1 MTQPNLLELAKQ
13 GDPGAIAALMN
24 LTLEPKGVIAKT
36 FLEDHCLHVFLSAS
50 RVLNAKTLVE
60 FIQRG
65 ILRLEVS
72 SIQHVQ
78 VYGQRLGTDQPDWVE
93 TFALH
98 RSHIADALEALS
110 HSSAVSHTAATT
122 SSHDAGPTIATHVG
136 WQQRWAEQQ
145 QTLKAALGNV
155 LTAAKQITQRR
166 GGKAARTTSDLR
178 ARHYPVTY
186 VRLSVFVM
194 LAAFVTGGAV
204 ALIADSYTVG
214 TADRKAQ
221 PTGSTIAAN
230 SQLTIATPAERNRDQ
245 QQATA
250 RKYLETMNSA
260 QQTFYHQNKRFAS
273 TLEEL
278 ERFAAVPIATRSDY
292 SYKLTVPNSTQSQL
306 TAIPKA
312 DGLKSYTAA
321 VSIAKPTNQAVTA
334 ICASPS
340 AAKVP
345 PLVFQSTSGAVQCP
359 V

>member
-1 MTQPNLLELAKQ
+1 MTQPNLLKLAQQ
-13 GDPGAIAALMN
+13 GDPDAIAALMN

-50 RVLNAKTLVE
+50 RVLNAKTLVA

-65 ILRLEVS
+65 ILRLEVA
-72 SIQHVQ
+72 SIQQVQ
-78 VYGQRLGTDQPDWVE
+78 VYGQRVDTDQLDWVE
-93 TFALH
+93 TFVLP
-98 RSHIADALEALS
+98 RSQIADALEALS
-110 HSSAVSHTAATT
+110 HPSTTVARHEVAPNISTPIDAEQKQPPQSAVHS
-122 SSHDAGPTIATHVG
+122 
-136 WQQRWAEQQ
+136 
-145 QTLKAALGNV
+145 ALRTV
-155 LTAAKQITQRR
+155 KQLAQRR
-166 GGKAARTTSDLR
+166 DRPDAARKTPDSSR
-178 ARHYPVTY
+178 AKRSPANY
-186 VRLSVFVM
+186 VRLSVLVT
-194 LAAFVTGGAV
+194 LAAFMTGGTV
-204 ALIADSYTVG
+204 ALIANSYTVG
-214 TADRKAQ
+214 SSDKTRTTV
-221 PTGSTIAAN
+221 PTIAGN
-230 SQLTIATPAERNRDQ
+230 SQLTVKADTERNRDQ

-250 RKYLETMNSA
+250 RNYLETMNTA
-260 QQTFYHQNKRFAS
+260 QQTFYRQKQRFAL

-334 ICASPS
+334 ICASPA